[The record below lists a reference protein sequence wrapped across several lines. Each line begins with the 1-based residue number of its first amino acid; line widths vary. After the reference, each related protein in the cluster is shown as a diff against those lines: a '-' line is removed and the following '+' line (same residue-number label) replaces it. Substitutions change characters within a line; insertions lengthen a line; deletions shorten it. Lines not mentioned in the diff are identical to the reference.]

1 MRMRDPCIEMHP
13 TTPFYFERKPILFK
27 RQNTERARLAMGKS
41 TFGWLCMTLLCP
53 QNQQD

>member
-1 MRMRDPCIEMHP
+1 MDRDAPYYHIA
-13 TTPFYFERKPILFK
+13 FYFEREPILLK

-53 QNQQD
+53 QHQQD